1 MSATYEFTRAELM
14 IAVAARAWRDDGEV
28 LATGIG
34 TGPRIAAGLARLA
47 HNPGLLLTDG
57 EAYLVETPVPLG
69 PREPGYQVR
78 ASGWMGYA
86 RVFDCL
92 WGGRRHALVM
102 PTQIDRFGQANIS
115 CLGGT
120 HAQPKTQLLGARG
133 FPGNSIHHANSY
145 FVPGHSTR
153 AFVAGEVDMVCS
165 VGYNPAR
172 RIEGMRSFVD
182 LRVIVTDLCVMDF
195 GGPEHAIRVRSL
207 HPGVSL
213 DQVQAATGFALAN
226 APGEALPETAA
237 PTPEELRLIAQL
249 DPHNLRA
256 AIVRGNPA
264 GRA

>member
-14 IAVAARAWRDDGEV
+14 IAVAARAWCDDGEV

-57 EAYLVETPVPLG
+57 EAYLVERPVPLG
-69 PREPGYQVR
+69 PREPDYQVR

-145 FVPGHSTR
+145 FVSGHSTR
-153 AFVAGEVDMVCS
+153 SFVAGEVDMVCS

-172 RIEGMRSFVD
+172 QIEGMRSFVD

-195 GGPEHAIRVRSL
+195 GGPNHAIRVRSL

-213 DQVQAATGFALAN
+213 EQVQAATGFALAN
-226 APGEALPETAA
+226 TPGEALPETTA

-256 AIVRGNPA
+256 AIVRGNPS

>member
-14 IAVAARAWRDDGEV
+14 IAAAARAWRDDGEV

-47 HNPGLLLTDG
+47 HNPGLMLTDG
-57 EAYLVETPVPLG
+57 EAYLVESPVPLG
-69 PREPGYQVR
+69 PREPGYKVR
-78 ASGWMGYA
+78 ASGWMGYS

-133 FPGNSIHHANSY
+133 FPGNSIHHANSF
-145 FVPGHSTR
+145 FVPAHSTR
-153 AFVAGEVDMVCS
+153 ALSRASRYGLQR
-165 VGYNPAR
+165 GLQPGAPYRRHAQLRRPAR
-172 RIEGMRSFVD
+172 DRDRPVRDGFRRPGPCRSRTFAAPRRE
-182 LRVIVTDLCVMDF
+182 L
-195 GGPEHAIRVRSL
+195 E
-207 HPGVSL
+207 
-213 DQVQAATGFALAN
+213 QVQAATGFALAN
-226 APGEALPETAA
+226 TAGEVLPETA
-237 PTPEELRLIAQL
+237 PPSPEELRLIARL

-256 AIVRGNPA
+256 TIVRGNPS

>member
-14 IAVAARAWRDDGEV
+14 IAAAARAWRDDGEV

-133 FPGNSIHHANSY
+133 FPGNSIHHANSF

-153 AFVAGEVDMVCS
+153 AFVGGEVDMVCS
-165 VGYNPAR
+165 AGYNPAR
-172 RIEGMRSFVD
+172 QIDGMRSFVD

-207 HPGVSL
+207 HPGMSL

-226 APGEALPETAA
+226 APAEALPETAA
-237 PTPEELRLIAQL
+237 PTPAELRLIAQL

-256 AIVRGNPA
+256 TIVRGNPA

>member
-1 MSATYEFTRAELM
+1 M
-14 IAVAARAWRDDGEV
+14 IAAAARAWRDDGEV

-133 FPGNSIHHANSY
+133 FPGNSIHHANSF

-153 AFVAGEVDMVCS
+153 AFVGGEVDMVCS
-165 VGYNPAR
+165 AGYNPAR
-172 RIEGMRSFVD
+172 QIDGMRSFVD

-207 HPGVSL
+207 HPGMSL

-226 APGEALPETAA
+226 APAEALPETAA
-237 PTPEELRLIAQL
+237 PTPAELRLIAQL

-256 AIVRGNPA
+256 TIVRGNPA